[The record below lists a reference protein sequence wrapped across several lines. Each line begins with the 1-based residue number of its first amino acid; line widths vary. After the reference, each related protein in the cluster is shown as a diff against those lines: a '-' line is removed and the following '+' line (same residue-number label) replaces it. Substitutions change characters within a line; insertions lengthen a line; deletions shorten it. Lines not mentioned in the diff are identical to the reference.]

1 MTSQGHFNLSLHAT
15 DAAGNTAAPVYF
27 TWVYDSVPPAV
38 CVNYSGCV
46 TDRTSLIACA
56 QPGLLHVFALCDA
69 LSSIVERAPCTVQW
83 RTYTLVNST
92 ANTCGA
98 LAVAAASSADW
109 HSETVD
115 RVWLAPDTDIS
126 SATDGHYMLML
137 RSIDSGGD
145 VGATI
150 SVDWWIDGSPPPP
163 PSTPPSAP
171 WPPPPLSP
179 ALPSSS
185 ASSEAA
191 AAAAAW
197 AWVLA
202 WRAALMMT
210 TCASSPCLC
219 WWRWW

>member
-1 MTSQGHFNLSLHAT
+1 MLLATLPRLFTSRRSLILCRQLWHLIRH
-15 DAAGNTAAPVYF
+15 
-27 TWVYDSVPPAV
+27 
-38 CVNYSGCV
+38 SGCGCV
-46 TDRTSLIACA
+46 SDRTSLIACA

-163 PSTPPSAP
+163 PSY
-171 WPPPPLSP
+171 
-179 ALPSSS
+179 
-185 ASSEAA
+185 
-191 AAAAAW
+191 
-197 AWVLA
+197 
-202 WRAALMMT
+202 LMLKPTDTHQIMLV
-210 TCASSPCLC
+210 S
-219 WWRWW
+219 